1 MKRGEMLN
9 SMLVLAV
16 TRHAGQYDKAGK
28 PYILHVLAVMHKLR
42 TEDEELNCIA
52 LGHDLIEDT
61 DTTFAELKEKGFTDR
76 IINGIRNLT
85 KIPGETTEEYMAR
98 VMSSVDSI
106 RVKLCDLQHN
116 SDIRRL
122 KGLTEKDFK
131 RLQKYNKMYLELKAA
146 LSEHSY

>member
-1 MKRGEMLN
+1 MKQGEYLN
-9 SMLVLAV
+9 AMLVLTT

-28 PYILHVLAVMHKLR
+28 PYILHALAVMHKLR

-52 LGHDLIEDT
+52 LGHDLVEDT
-61 DTTFAELKEKGFTDR
+61 GTTFAELKEMGFSDR
-76 IINGIRNLT
+76 IIDGIRNLT
-85 KIPGETTEEYMAR
+85 KFPGETSEEYMIR
-98 VMSSVDSI
+98 VKSSPDSI

-131 RLQKYNKMYLELKAA
+131 RLQKYNKMYVELKEA
-146 LSEHSY
+146 LSDI

>member
-1 MKRGEMLN
+1 
-9 SMLVLAV
+9 MLVLAV

>member
-1 MKRGEMLN
+1 MKKGEMLN
-9 SMLVLAV
+9 AMLVLAV

-42 TEDEELNCIA
+42 TEDEEVNCIA
-52 LGHDLIEDT
+52 IGHDLLEDT
-61 DTTFAELKEKGFTDR
+61 DTTVAELRAMGFTDR

-85 KIPGETTEEYMAR
+85 KIPGETNEEYMAR